1 MISILHGTPVGAE
14 ARGAEACGFP
24 RQRRARA
31 AGLRLFCGAVALH
44 TLCSFW
50 QFSRYFEIPAAAF
63 ATSPVERS
71 SAQRRQLLIA
81 SSLGLGSVLLD
92 SKPASAVFD
101 MKFKTNETQLV
112 AVPEN
117 FKPGLRAYEFEK
129 PAGFKRYGNAID
141 PTGLVF
147 RKPDNS
153 YYTFITRA
161 EKRENATEFT
171 PQIFIDDYRQ
181 KFVNASGSSFN
192 LIKGSSEPDRVERD
206 VKYYEVEYVVRTQ
219 LGFGFD
225 SLKSLH
231 FLTTFAATPES
242 IYVLNCQALDDDW
255 EKAAPTLRKVA
266 STFKVTS

>member
-1 MISILHGTPVGAE
+1 V
-14 ARGAEACGFP
+14 R
-24 RQRRARA
+24 
-31 AGLRLFCGAVALH
+31 
-44 TLCSFW
+44 
-50 QFSRYFEIPAAAF
+50 
-63 ATSPVERS
+63 
-71 SAQRRQLLIA
+71 RRQLLLG
-81 SSLGLGSVLLD
+81 SGVGLGSALLA
-92 SKPASAVFD
+92 SQPASALFD
-101 MKFKTNETQLV
+101 MKFKTNDTQMV
-112 AVPEN
+112 AVPKD

-147 RKPDNS
+147 RKPDNT

-171 PQIFIDDYRQ
+171 PKIFIDDYKG

-192 LIKGSSEPDRVERD
+192 LIRGSETPDRVEGD

-255 EKAAPTLRKVA
+255 EMAASTLKKVS

>member
-1 MISILHGTPVGAE
+1 MGEV
-14 ARGAEACGFP
+14 CDVP
-24 RQRRARA
+24 RRRRVRA
-31 AGLRLFCGAVALH
+31 AGLRLLCGAVALH
-44 TLCSFW
+44 TLCSLW
-50 QFSRYFEIPAAAF
+50 QFSRFTGSPAAAF
-63 ATSPVERS
+63 TASPVERPF
-71 SAQRRQLLIA
+71 AQRRQLLLG
-81 SSLGLGSVLLD
+81 SGLGLGSMLLD
-92 SKPASAVFD
+92 GKPASAFD
-101 MKFKTNETQLV
+101 MKFKTNDTQLV

-153 YYTFITRA
+153 YFTFITRA
-161 EKRENATEFT
+161 EKRENQTEFT
-171 PQIFIDDYRQ
+171 PKIFIEDYKN

-192 LIKGSSEPDRVERD
+192 LIKGSETPDRVERD

-242 IYVLNCQALDDDW
+242 IYILNCQALDDEW
-255 EKAAPTLRKVA
+255 EVAAPTLKKVT